1 MDFDTGV
8 FGLIQK
14 GGFFVY
20 PIILC
25 SIVGLAIFLQKMWML
40 RSKNI
45 VPEPFLDQIYRF
57 LSQSKLG
64 EAEVYARANNSS
76 ISRVVLAALESSDKS
91 KEELGEEIE
100 EAGRKESLEL
110 LRYTE
115 GLGTISN
122 VSTLLGLLGTISGMI
137 KIFNVIADKPIVNPP
152 ELAGGIS
159 EALYTTAFGLLV
171 AIPAFIAYKYLIG
184 RADEYISLMEE
195 EGRKVLEYIVEG
207 KKSESTNNP
216 ANPRD
221 ILG

>member
-1 MDFDTGV
+1 MDFGTGV
-8 FGLIQK
+8 FELIQK

-25 SIVGLAIFLQKMWML
+25 SIVGLAIFLQKMWVL

-45 VPEPFLDQIYRF
+45 IPEVFLEQLYRF
-57 LSQSKLG
+57 LSQGKLG

-76 ISRVVLAALESSDKS
+76 ISRVALAALENSYKP
-91 KEELGEEIE
+91 KEELREEIE
-100 EAGRKESLEL
+100 EAGRKETLEL
-110 LRYTE
+110 MRYAE

-137 KIFNVIADKPIVNPP
+137 KIFRVIADKPIVNPP

-159 EALYTTAFGLLV
+159 EALYTTAFGLSV
-171 AIPAFIAYKYLIG
+171 AIPAFIAYKYIVG
-184 RADEYISLMEE
+184 RADELISLMEE
-195 EGRKVLEYIVEG
+195 EGRKIMEYVIVAKEN
-207 KKSESTNNP
+207 ETTNP
-216 ANPRD
+216 TDPRD